1 MLIGSLRGLAEAI
14 ITRNKYKSKRY
25 PDLAEALITGNKY
38 KAKSAPLQKFAEAI
52 ITGNKI

>member
-14 ITRNKYKSKRY
+14 IKRNKYKSKRY

-38 KAKSAPLQKFAEAI
+38 KAK
-52 ITGNKI
+52 